1 LPKFTIK
8 TVLHSYLMAVYKVLK
23 MSVLRMLLGKDRQT
37 VMSSMTILK
46 KPELLGK
53 LAIPSQILMARRK
66 KSQQSQKDLD
76 GKTQ

>member
-1 LPKFTIK
+1 
-8 TVLHSYLMAVYKVLK
+8 
-23 MSVLRMLLGKDRQT
+23 MLLGKDRQT

-53 LAIPSQILMARRK
+53 LVIPSQILMAKRK

>member
-1 LPKFTIK
+1 
-8 TVLHSYLMAVYKVLK
+8 MAVYKVLK

-46 KPELLGK
+46 KLELLGK
-53 LAIPSQILMARRK
+53 LVIPSQILMAKRK

>member
-1 LPKFTIK
+1 MPKFTIK

-53 LAIPSQILMARRK
+53 LVIPSQILMARKK
-66 KSQQSQKDLD
+66 KSQ
-76 GKTQ
+76 